1 MEIEIKLV
9 DLKTIYV
16 DGTTVKESVKD
27 ACNDISNY
35 KMVSDNNS
43 GNKLFYASYVAGQ
56 KDATGKGNDRLRQN
70 GAAYLATASSY
81 KYGWQKILHYYDNS
95 SFNNPNVGTVRI
107 EG

>member
-43 GNKLFYASYVAGQ
+43 RNKLFYASYVAGQ
-56 KDATGKGNDRLRQN
+56 KDATG
-70 GAAYLATASSY
+70 
-81 KYGWQKILHYYDNS
+81 
-95 SFNNPNVGTVRI
+95 
-107 EG
+107 